1 MKASLSRSCLTRSL
15 GGDKTWPSCDMSLLR
30 RSSRANVVVMTES
43 GVNLQEDGPSAL
55 ESPAEV
61 LEGVSGL
68 LGRPTSV
75 DFTSA
80 RTIYFGQQ
88 YHSLGKIAR
97 EIKITNSS
105 GKLPGER

>member
-1 MKASLSRSCLTRSL
+1 
-15 GGDKTWPSCDMSLLR
+15 
-30 RSSRANVVVMTES
+30 MTES

-55 ESPAEV
+55 EGPAEV
-61 LEGVSGL
+61 LEGVFGL

-88 YHSLGKIAR
+88 YHSLGKRAR
-97 EIKITNSS
+97 EIKISIS
-105 GKLPGER
+105 FGKLPGKW